1 MTVYYWKLQDGQLV
15 TPASQPNKL
24 RYGPAGSVWT
34 AAPAIQRVSL
44 DDNSDHYIGYTKWV
58 NGNSDEALKS
68 RFNIFTPSMEVTAL
82 NAADHE
88 YRLLG
93 FNVFKVEDDT
103 YLALSDQGADQ
114 WAGGGVT
121 LKVFDITNTSK
132 MELGPDD
139 DGYGDF
145 CIFTSDMSA
154 WIQNY
159 FSWGDVAVYKE
170 ATSTGYDVYIATSVV
185 GFDPG
190 QSIVRMYKM
199 SYFRQ

>member
-1 MTVYYWKLQDGQLV
+1 MLCLNLFKEV
-15 TPASQPNKL
+15 
-24 RYGPAGSVWT
+24 
-34 AAPAIQRVSL
+34 AI
-44 DDNSDHYIGYTKWV
+44 
-58 NGNSDEALKS
+58 
-68 RFNIFTPSMEVTAL
+68 
-82 NAADHE
+82 
-88 YRLLG
+88 
-93 FNVFKVEDDT
+93 T
-103 YLALSDQGADQ
+103 YLALNDQGADQ
-114 WAGGGVT
+114 WAGGGAT

-145 CIFTSDMSA
+145 CVFTSDMSA
-154 WIQNY
+154 WGQNY

-185 GFDPG
+185 GFDLS